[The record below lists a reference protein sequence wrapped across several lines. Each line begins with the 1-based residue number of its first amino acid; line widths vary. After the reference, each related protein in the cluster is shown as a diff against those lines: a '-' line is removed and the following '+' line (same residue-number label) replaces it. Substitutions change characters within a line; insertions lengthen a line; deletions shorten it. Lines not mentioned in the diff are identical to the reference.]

1 MKAFA
6 LTALVVCLGT
16 LPVRADFSYQ
26 EDSKITGGA
35 LAAVMKFA
43 GAFSKQ
49 AREPMVTHVYVKG
62 HRMARVHAHSADII
76 DADKETITRVDFD
89 HKTYSVMT
97 FTQFREQMEQMQNQV
112 KQKAAEEKQKNP
124 DAANVD
130 MQVKVSTKPTGQTKD
145 IDGLS
150 AKEILLTMSLQGTDP
165 KTGQTGSMDVKSDMW
180 MASVP
185 GYEQVRDVHKLI
197 GEKLGFV
204 PGGSGLAAMQR
215 PDLAKDMGELYKEIA
230 KMDGMPVESVLQ
242 MGGSGTDNDTD
253 ANSTGANSTASSNQS
268 QPAPTPSVS
277 DAARSAALSRL
288 GGLGGFGGFGRHK
301 KRDQDQDQQQQQ
313 QQQQQTATQPAA
325 DANGS
330 QSSGLLLEM
339 TTHASNFSTGFVDEN
354 NFAVPAGFKQ
364 VEPAMERQTK
374 GR

>member
-1 MKAFA
+1 MKAVL
-6 LTALVVCLGT
+6 LTALVVCLGA

-26 EDSKITGGA
+26 EDSKLTGGA

-43 GAFSKQ
+43 GAFSRQ
-49 AREPMVTHVYVKG
+49 AREPMVSHVYVKS

-76 DADKETITRVDFD
+76 DADKETITHVDFD

-97 FTQFREQMEQMQNQV
+97 FAQFREQMEQMQNQV
-112 KQKAAEEKQKNP
+112 KQKTEEEKQKNP

-130 MQVKVSTKPTGQTKD
+130 MQVKVAANPTGQTKD

-150 AKEILLTMSLQGTDP
+150 AKEVVMTMSLQGTDP
-165 KTGQTGSMDVKSDMW
+165 KTGQTGSIDVKSDMW

-197 GEKLGFV
+197 GEKIGFV
-204 PGGSGLAAMQR
+204 PGGSGLFTAQR
-215 PDLAKDMGELYKEIA
+215 PDLSKDMGELYKEMA
-230 KMDGMPVESVLQ
+230 KMDGMPVDTVVQ
-242 MGGSGTDNDTD
+242 MGGSGTGNG
-253 ANSTGANSTASSNQS
+253 TGADSTASSNQS
-268 QPAPTPSVS
+268 QSAPTPSVS
-277 DAARSAALSRL
+277 DAARSAALGRL

-301 KRDQDQDQQQQQ
+301 KHDQDQDQQQQQ
-313 QQQQQTATQPAA
+313 QTAAQPAA

-330 QSSGLLLEM
+330 QSSGLLMEM
-339 TTHASNFSTGFVDEN
+339 TTHASNFSTGSVDEN

-364 VEPAMERQTK
+364 VEPAMERQTR

>member
-1 MKAFA
+1 MKAFVW
-6 LTALVVCLGT
+6 TALVVCLGT

-97 FTQFREQMEQMQNQV
+97 FAQFREQMEQMQNQA

-130 MQVKVSTKPTGQTKD
+130 MQVKVSTTPTGQTKD

-165 KTGQTGSMDVKSDMW
+165 KTGETGSMDVKSDMW
-180 MASVP
+180 MARVP
-185 GYEQVRDVHKLI
+185 GYEQVREVHKLI

-242 MGGSGTDNDTD
+242 MGGSGTGNGTD
-253 ANSTGANSTASSNQS
+253 STGANSTASSNQS
-268 QPAPTPSVS
+268 QPAPTPSAS
-277 DAARSAALSRL
+277 EAARSAALSRL
-288 GGLGGFGGFGRHK
+288 GALGGFGGFGRHK
-301 KRDQDQDQQQQQ
+301 KHDQDQDQQQQQ
-313 QQQQQTATQPAA
+313 QTTTQPAA

-330 QSSGLLLEM
+330 QSGGLLLEM
-339 TTHASNFSTGFVDEN
+339 TTHASNFSNGSVDEN

-364 VEPAMERQTK
+364 VEPAMERETK

>member
-1 MKAFA
+1 MKAFL
-6 LTALVVCLGT
+6 LTALVVCLGA

-35 LAAVMKFA
+35 LAGLMKFA

-49 AREPMVTHVYVKG
+49 AREPMVSHVYVKG
-62 HRMARVHAHSADII
+62 HRVAHVHTRSAEIM
-76 DADKETITRVDFD
+76 DADKETITHIDFD

-97 FTQFREQMEQMQNQV
+97 FAQFREQMEQMSKQM
-112 KQKAAEEKQKNP
+112 KQKMDEEKQKNP

-130 MQVKVSTKPTGQTKD
+130 MQAKVSANPTGQTKD
-145 IDGLS
+145 INGLP
-150 AKEILLTMSLQGTDP
+150 AKEIVMTMSLQGTDP
-165 KTGQTGSMDVKSDMW
+165 KTGQTGSMDIKSDMW
-180 MASVP
+180 MAAVP

-204 PGGSGLAAMQR
+204 PGGSGLFTMQR
-215 PDLAKDMGELYKEIA
+215 PDLAKDMGELYKEMA
-230 KMDGMPVESVLQ
+230 KMDGMPVETVVQ
-242 MGGSGTDNDTD
+242 MGGSGTG
-253 ANSTGANSTASSNQS
+253 NSAGTGTNSTASSNQS
-268 QPAPTPSVS
+268 QSAPAPSAS
-277 DAARSAALSRL
+277 EAARSAALSRL

-301 KRDQDQDQQQQQ
+301 KHDQDQDQQQQQ
-313 QQQQQTATQPAA
+313 PTASQPAA

-330 QSSGLLLEM
+330 QDSGLLMEV
-339 TTHASNFSTGFVDEN
+339 TTFASNYSTGSVDEN

-364 VEPAMERQTK
+364 VEPAIERQAK